1 MSSTASGQIEEVRNR
16 EEFWEVVGLLLADG
30 TVRKSNHF
38 EIIFAGKE
46 EALIERY
53 KKCIESLFGDVHFSE
68 RIDKHQVKIVRVFQK
83 NVVNVFLQFL
93 PQWKRKGNTILQFP
107 SITNLPENLLK
118 SFLRGFFSAEGSV
131 ILGCKWHK
139 LKKLW
144 IINKRVQASSKN
156 DSLKNFVAEM
166 LRKLGF
172 HPAVWK
178 NEVVLTRKEDILRFS
193 KEIRFI
199 DGVKISR
206 KSRRWNGVEK
216 NVILDIVA
224 KLCEEG
230 KNSFRSFE
238 EWENFCKT
246 CLLEA
251 SGTGVHWLKGDAS
264 WVQNVV
270 TACEALPKDVA
281 SC

>member
-1 MSSTASGQIEEVRNR
+1 MSSTASGQIEEVRNK

-30 TVRKSNHF
+30 TVRKRKHF
-38 EIIFAGKE
+38 EMIFAGKE
-46 EALIERY
+46 EALIERF
-53 KKCIESLFGDVHFSE
+53 KKCIESLFGEIHFSE
-68 RIDKHQVKIVRVFQK
+68 RMGKHQIKIVRIFRK
-83 NVVNVFLQFL
+83 NVVNVFLQFI
-93 PQWKRKGNTILQFP
+93 PQWKRKGNIPLQLP
-107 SITNLPENLLK
+107 SPANVPENLLR

-131 ILGCKWHK
+131 IFGCKWHK

-144 IINKRVQASSKN
+144 VINKRVEVASKN
-156 DSLKNFVAEM
+156 ESLKFFVAEV

-172 HPAVWK
+172 RPAVWK
-178 NEVVLTRKEDILRFS
+178 NEVALTRKEDILRFS
-193 KEIRFI
+193 REIRFI

-206 KSRRWNGVEK
+206 KSRRWSGIEK

-246 CLLEA
+246 CLA
-251 SGTGVHWLKGDAS
+251 SSRLGA
-264 WVQNVV
+264 
-270 TACEALPKDVA
+270 
-281 SC
+281 